1 MFEMSEMITQSKN
14 LSFELAFVT
23 VGTTADIC
31 DIRSEF
37 ARIYEQDRKFCPVL
51 LVIQASLRDY

>member
-1 MFEMSEMITQSKN
+1 MSEMITQSKN